1 MHCTGYLKS
10 WAPAKIGVHDQDAE
24 GDVEACNLSCLV
36 KRLFQITILNYH
48 FHSFLLEFLQ
58 QYLKKVPNFSASPC
72 DKQPNKLKV
81 SYFKIQALVIQKFV
95 YFSALG
101 RTKK

>member
-36 KRLFQITILNYH
+36 KRLFQITILNFNNVLFMVYRWQLGG
-48 FHSFLLEFLQ
+48 SNRQ
-58 QYLKKVPNFSASPC
+58 ILKITNR
-72 DKQPNKLKV
+72 
-81 SYFKIQALVIQKFV
+81 
-95 YFSALG
+95 G
-101 RTKK
+101 